1 MIGDV
6 AVSLLLLLLDFLVFA
21 DRVGASSMGCLYQ
34 PPRRNTYVEI
44 LVCLDSLGV
53 PLTRFLPMTIG
64 DGTGLDQKVTEFEGI
79 PRNSGGI
86 CSLVLTFSH
95 FFIHPSANQPRSHLL
110 SSC

>member
-1 MIGDV
+1 MMDDGRRQV
-6 AVSLLLLLLDFLVFA
+6 GRVRAVDS
-21 DRVGASSMGCLYQ
+21 GYLYQ
-34 PPRRNTYVEI
+34 VLRRNTYVEI

-86 CSLVLTFSH
+86 CSLAFYKW
-95 FFIHPSANQPRSHLL
+95 LL
-110 SSC
+110 LLFKTVNTYRKII

>member
-1 MIGDV
+1 MMDDGRRQAGRV
-6 AVSLLLLLLDFLVFA
+6 RAVDS
-21 DRVGASSMGCLYQ
+21 GYLYQ
-34 PPRRNTYVEI
+34 VLRRNTYVEI

-86 CSLVLTFSH
+86 CSLGA
-95 FFIHPSANQPRSHLL
+95 IG
-110 SSC
+110 

>member
-1 MIGDV
+1 
-6 AVSLLLLLLDFLVFA
+6 
-21 DRVGASSMGCLYQ
+21 MGCLYQ
-34 PPRRNTYVEI
+34 PPRRNTYVEE

-86 CSLVLTFSH
+86 CSL
-95 FFIHPSANQPRSHLL
+95 A
-110 SSC
+110 